1 MRKLMIVLVLLSLAL
16 PASAAEPK
24 NVKLLTGLSEG
35 DLHWAM
41 NEMRASLGT
50 HCDYCHVIKGKWD
63 FASDEKPEKNRA
75 RDMIKMVADINRTTF
90 GGHEVVSCWTCHRG
104 SIKPVN
110 LVSLP
115 QPPVKFP
122 TPRPE
127 KPQLLDAR
135 EVVKKYATSLGDV
148 ALWKMPRVTKGERT
162 DFNQKVTTFELAEKN
177 SKIHISAPGRE
188 QAFNGESGWWR
199 DEKQTAAMTEG
210 ELMQLQILGAAYA
223 PVLPSDVGD
232 DAKTIAKEKI
242 DDRDVWVVANGTLR
256 FYFDVESGLL
266 VRKATLTPSPVGT
279 IPKQSDFDDYRDA
292 GGVKFPFRIR
302 VSFVD
307 PWAGAT
313 RQYTEVKM
321 GAEVDDAMF
330 EKPKASP

>member
-1 MRKLMIVLVLLSLAL
+1 MRKLMIVLVILFAAHS
-16 PASAAEPK
+16 ASAAEPK

-50 HCDYCHVIKGKWD
+50 HCDYCHVIKEKWD
-63 FASDEKPEKNRA
+63 WASDEKPEKNRA
-75 RDMIKMVADINRTTF
+75 REMIKMVADINRTTF
-90 GGHEVVSCWTCHRG
+90 GGREVVSCFTCHRG
-104 SIKPVN
+104 SVKPVN

-127 KPQLLDAR
+127 KPQLADAR
-135 EVVKKYATSLGDV
+135 EVVKKYAASLGDV
-148 ALWKMPRVTKGERT
+148 ALLKTPRMTKGERT
-162 DFNQKVTTFELAEKN
+162 SWDQKVTTFELTEKN

-188 QAFNGESGWWR
+188 QAFNGDTGWWR
-199 DEKQTAAMTEG
+199 DEKQTATMSPG
-210 ELMQLQILGAAYA
+210 ELMQLQTLAEAYA
-223 PVLPSDVGD
+223 VVLPSAIGD
-232 DAKTIAKEKI
+232 DAKTIAKDKI
-242 DDRDVWVVANGTLR
+242 SDRDVWVVANGTRR

-266 VRKATLTPSPVGT
+266 VRTATLTPSPVGT
-279 IPKQSDFDDYRDA
+279 IPKQSDFEDYRDA

-313 RQYTEVKM
+313 RQYTAVKL

-330 EKPKASP
+330 EMPKASP